1 MRRLAL
7 CFVACAAF
15 IAGCATLRPK
25 PALPSGA
32 AVSWDERRKD
42 LEQASHWD
50 LDGRTAVA
58 LGQQGWQASLN
69 WRQSGA
75 ESDLHLAGPLGVG
88 ALTIKVTAA
97 GLSLNGAPPSDAVVA
112 QLQDRLGFELPLD
125 NLRYWLLGIPDP
137 SAPFGLTRN
146 GQDRAAHLSQAGW
159 SIDYDDYMPD
169 RGDLLP
175 KRLVL
180 TRASARVRIAI
191 DRWEAPK

>member
-1 MRRLAL
+1 MRAAHLI
-7 CFVACAAF
+7 VACAALL
-15 IAGCATLRPK
+15 AGCATLHPK
-25 PALPSGA
+25 PAPPGGA
-32 AVSWDERRKD
+32 AVSWDARLKD
-42 LEQASHWD
+42 LEQASRWD
-50 LDGRTAVA
+50 LDGRAAVA

-88 ALTIKVTAA
+88 ALAIKVTPA
-97 GLSLNGAPPSDAVVA
+97 GLSLNGAPPSDSVVA

-137 SAPFGLTRN
+137 SSPFELTRN
-146 GQDRAAHLSQAGW
+146 AQDRAAHLSQAGW
-159 SIDYDDYMPD
+159 SIDYGDYMAGN
-169 RGDLLP
+169 GDLLP

-180 TRASARVRIAI
+180 SRGEARVRIAV